1 MHATGDRLGA
11 ASAWYDVGVAWDSR
25 RPVPWR
31 RLLLLFAVYAVI
43 ATLAI
48 AAFGGG
54 FRVGTFLGMAVGFAL
69 YLGGAFVLVKFG
81 WNPPALRPRE
91 AAREAAER
99 RSATAAA
106 KPTEARPAS
115 RGKPAPTS
123 RTNATNRRAGTTNR
137 RR

>member
-1 MHATGDRLGA
+1 MHATGDGLA
-11 ASAWYDVGVAWDSR
+11 AVPAWYDVGVAWDSR

-31 RLLLLFAVYAVI
+31 RLLTLFAVYAVI

-48 AAFGGG
+48 VAFGGG
-54 FRVGTFLGMAVGFAL
+54 FRPATLAGMAVGLAL

-99 RSATAAA
+99 RASTATAA
-106 KPTEARPAS
+106 PVDRPVT
-115 RGKPAPTS
+115 RTKPAPTR
-123 RTNATNRRAGTTNR
+123 RTNATNRRAGSNAR